1 MPVYE
6 FTCDACGETFEIISS
21 LADRDEKA
29 VCPACGGRDVKP
41 VFSSVSL
48 GGSRSSVNPECSC
61 GPTPRARSRTT
72 KKADPHEGPGRRR
85 CAAAWPPCRPAV
97 G

>member
-29 VCPACGGRDVKP
+29 VCPACGGREVKA

-48 GGSRSSVNPECSC
+48 GGSRSSVNP
-61 GPTPRARSRTT
+61 GVFVRPN
-72 KKADPHEGPGRRR
+72 GPG
-85 CAAAWPPCRPAV
+85 AKPYHSE

>member
-6 FTCDACGETFEIISS
+6 FKCNACDETFEIISS
-21 LADRDEKA
+21 LAERDDKA

-48 GGSRSSVNPECSC
+48 GGSRSSVNP
-61 GPTPRARSRTT
+61 GVFVRPNTRGAKPYH
-72 KKADPHEGPGRRR
+72 KEG
-85 CAAAWPPCRPAV
+85 
-97 G
+97 

>member
-6 FTCDACGETFEIISS
+6 FTCADCGETFEIISS

-29 VCPACGGRDVKP
+29 VCPACSGRDVKP

-48 GGSRSSVNPECSC
+48 GGSRSSVNP
-61 GPTPRARSRTT
+61 GVFVRPNA
-72 KKADPHEGPGRRR
+72 PGAKPYHRER
-85 CAAAWPPCRPAV
+85 
-97 G
+97 

>member
-6 FTCDACGETFEIISS
+6 FTCADCGETFEIISS
-21 LADRDEKA
+21 LADRDDKA

-48 GGSRSSVNPECSC
+48 GGSRSSVNP
-61 GPTPRARSRTT
+61 GVFVRPNA
-72 KKADPHEGPGRRR
+72 PGAKPYHRER
-85 CAAAWPPCRPAV
+85 
-97 G
+97 